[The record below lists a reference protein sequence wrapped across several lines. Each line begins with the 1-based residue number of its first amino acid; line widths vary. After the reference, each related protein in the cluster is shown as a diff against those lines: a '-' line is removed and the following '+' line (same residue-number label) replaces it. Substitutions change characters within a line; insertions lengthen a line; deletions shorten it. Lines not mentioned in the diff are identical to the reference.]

1 MKSWLNFGG
10 ILSAGARQLFALR
23 RLYIDGISN
32 SFETEGNSFETE
44 GNNLLNLETEKL
56 HQSFA
61 AQKRLRS

>member
-10 ILSAGARQLFALR
+10 IQSAGARQLFALR

-32 SFETEGNSFETE
+32 SFETEGN
-44 GNNLLNLETEKL
+44 NLLNLETGKL